1 MANKGSTPQ
10 TNFKS
15 IQHPGNE
22 IHMVGNPS
30 YEHGG
35 ISKIQ
40 CNYGKEG
47 EGAKK
52 TPHPLAQ
59 RGENMN

>member
-1 MANKGSTPQ
+1 
-10 TNFKS
+10 
-15 IQHPGNE
+15 
-22 IHMVGNPS
+22 MVGNPS